1 MMPLQNNVLSG
12 GRPHPGGATTGPPQT
27 PLQMY
32 KQWAKYHWTLWK
44 DFQEVV
50 QQGQYGAYYHF
61 LLEEL
66 ASGPYW
72 SDVRFYYGEVHEDG
86 PGPSDP
92 EEETGSETE
101 Y

>member
-32 KQWAKYHWTLWK
+32 VQWAKYHWTLWK

-72 SDVRFYYGEVHEDG
+72 SNVKSNYGQVHEDG
-86 PGPSDP
+86 PGSSDP

>member
-1 MMPLQNNVLSG
+1 MCYPERDRVQG
-12 GRPHPGGATTGPPQT
+12 TKPDPDPPKT
-27 PLQMY
+27 PLQAY

-44 DFQEVV
+44 DFQGVI
-50 QQGQYGAYYHF
+50 QKANYRAYYHF

-72 SDVRFYYGEVHEDG
+72 SDVRFYYGEVHKDG
-86 PGPSDP
+86 PGPSNP